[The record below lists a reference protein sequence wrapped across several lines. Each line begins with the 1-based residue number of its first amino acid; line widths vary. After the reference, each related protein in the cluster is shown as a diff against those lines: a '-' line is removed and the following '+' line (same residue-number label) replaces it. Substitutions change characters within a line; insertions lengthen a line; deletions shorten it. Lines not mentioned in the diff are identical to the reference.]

1 MKTFLRIGAL
11 TLTLALSTPTP
22 AAGTDMQLGV
32 YVASGDIDRS
42 TKFYAALFQVEPYLQ
57 TRTFVSFA
65 INGGRFGI
73 MPTAAYAYPMTRG
86 NSAIPNILVVDID
99 AAYAR
104 IKALKPTMIQ
114 AKIATVGRMRL
125 FDFTDPDGNVIEVF
139 SLLP

>member
-1 MKTFLRIGAL
+1 MSEMYRVAAIMNTFLRIGAL
-11 TLTLALSTPTP
+11 TLTLALSTPAP

-32 YVASGDIDRS
+32 YVASGDLDRS

-73 MPTAAYAYPMTRG
+73 MPAAAYAYPMTRG

-99 AAYAR
+99 AAYAVR
-104 IKALKPTMIQ
+104 SAN
-114 AKIATVGRMRL
+114 RMQQL
-125 FDFTDPDGNVIEVF
+125 
-139 SLLP
+139 